1 MSQRNRLFLIC
12 LLVVGFVAATVL
24 VYRRVDPSAR
34 EKRFLES
41 AKKYAAEGKFREA
54 SIQYLNA
61 INLNPTS
68 GEAHKGLGEAALRLG
83 DPDTAFFEFQQV
95 TEMNPADTASHLQYG
110 NLLLARGQLKD
121 ARKEAELVLS
131 REKESADAHLLMAQV
146 HLASQELQQAE
157 QEIQRSQ
164 ELSPKSAKPYIVLG
178 GLRLRTSQLSEA
190 EATYKKALELSP
202 NDIDA
207 MRGLGTTY
215 ERQQRWTD
223 AETVYKRAI
232 EAAPADAAPRVSLM
246 VLYLFQGK
254 RSQAEQV
261 AREAKEKL
269 PKVPAAYRMLA
280 DFYIATGQS
289 QRGLDEIS
297 ELLKTHG
304 NDWRLKRDY
313 VQQLIFANRL
323 DEATAINDELIT
335 LIGSNPPNLIQR
347 GQIQL
352 RNGKP
357 DQAVVTLKTALR
369 DDPVNPLGHFYLGIA
384 LGATGDNQGSEREL
398 REAMKLQ
405 PQGAQPQIFLS
416 DLAAR
421 TGNSV
426 LLDDL
431 SKRLIEAF
439 PLSANSY
446 LVRATLE
453 ASRNQYSAAEL
464 DLRQAIQVEPKN
476 PVGYGKLAELR
487 LVQQDFNGGM
497 ELLNQA
503 LAVDPNYTPAMKV
516 LVAMDLSHNNLAGAV
531 ERVKKQIANAPS
543 NSAYHSMLG
552 TLLIQQNKAVDA
564 VPEFKRALELDKKN
578 ADAWELLGRTQAAQG
593 NLDQTIST
601 YNQWAMADPG
611 QPNAHVLLGLIY
623 EERGDWKKAQDEYQM
638 ALNINENS
646 GIAANNLAYILLEH
660 GGDPAKAIGYAM
672 VARRQ
677 LPNSPVAMDTLGW
690 AYYRDGQFAL
700 AATTLESAAKFGPKS
715 ASVQY
720 HLGSAYRKLK
730 DDSKAVGCYQKAV
743 ALDPKSAAA
752 DEARKALAELHSQVN
767 NPIGK

>member
-1 MSQRNRLFLIC
+1 M
-12 LLVVGFVAATVL
+12 
-24 VYRRVDPSAR
+24 YRR
-34 EKRFLES
+34 
-41 AKKYAAEGKFREA
+41 
-54 SIQYLNA
+54 A
-61 INLNPTS
+61 I
-68 GEAHKGLGEAALRLG
+68 
-83 DPDTAFFEFQQV
+83 DTA
-95 TEMNPADTASHLQYG
+95 PD
-110 NLLLARGQLKD
+110 
-121 ARKEAELVLS
+121 
-131 REKESADAHLLMAQV
+131 
-146 HLASQELQQAE
+146 
-157 QEIQRSQ
+157 
-164 ELSPKSAKPYIVLG
+164 
-178 GLRLRTSQLSEA
+178 
-190 EATYKKALELSP
+190 
-202 NDIDA
+202 
-207 MRGLGTTY
+207 
-215 ERQQRWTD
+215 
-223 AETVYKRAI
+223 
-232 EAAPADAAPRVSLM
+232 DAAPRVSLM

-254 RSQAEQV
+254 GSQAEQV
-261 AREAKEKL
+261 ARAAKEKL

-289 QRGLDEIS
+289 QRGLDELS

-357 DQAVVTLKTALR
+357 DQAIVTLKTALR
-369 DDPVNPLGHFYLGIA
+369 DDPTNPIAHFYLGVA

-398 REAMKLQ
+398 REAVKLQ

-421 TGNSV
+421 TGNLA

-431 SKRLIEAF
+431 SKRLIDAF

-446 LVRATLE
+446 LVRATFE

-464 DLRQAIQVEPKN
+464 NLRQAIQVDPKN
-476 PVGYGKLAELR
+476 PLGYGKLAELR
-487 LVQQDFNGGM
+487 IVQKDFNGGVD
-497 ELLNQA
+497 LLNQA
-503 LAVDPNYTPAMKV
+503 LSVDPNYTPAMKV
-516 LVAMDLSHNNLAGAV
+516 LVAMDLTRNNLAGAID
-531 ERVKKQIANAPS
+531 RVQKQIANASS
-543 NSAYHSMLG
+543 NSTYHSMLG
-552 TLLIQQNKAVDA
+552 SLLIQQNRLREAL
-564 VPEFKRALELDKKN
+564 PEFKRALDLDKKN
-578 ADAWELLGRTQAAQG
+578 GEAWELLGRTQAQMG
-593 NLDQTIST
+593 HLDQTIST
-601 YNQWAMADPG
+601 YSQWATADPG

-646 GIAANNLAYILLEH
+646 GIAANNLAYLLLEH
-660 GGDPAKAIGYAM
+660 GGEPAKAIGLAM
-672 VARRQ
+672 TARRQ

-700 AATTLESAAKFGPKS
+700 AASTLESAAKFGPKS

-720 HLGSAYRKLK
+720 HLGSAYHKLK
-730 DDSKAVGCYQKAV
+730 DDTKAVTCYQKAV
-743 ALDPKSAAA
+743 ALDPKSASA